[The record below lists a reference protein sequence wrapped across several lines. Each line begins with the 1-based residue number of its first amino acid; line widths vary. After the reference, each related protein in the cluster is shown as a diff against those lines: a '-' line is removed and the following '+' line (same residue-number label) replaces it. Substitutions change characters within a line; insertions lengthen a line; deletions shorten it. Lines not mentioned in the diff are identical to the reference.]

1 MFEIQFKIL
10 HIITKTRNHIMDE
23 RRKSTDINTKQI
35 KCLDNLKNILRWP
48 LKNLIANYLQI
59 IKTNLCKETSYK
71 KKNQIHHTL
80 KSMLDR
86 LNIRVAT
93 RMKKYN

>member
-1 MFEIQFKIL
+1 
-10 HIITKTRNHIMDE
+10 MDQ

-71 KKNQIHHTL
+71 KRTKYIIHL
-80 KSMLDR
+80 KVCWIGSILE
-86 LNIRVAT
+86 
-93 RMKKYN
+93 